1 MLRRLRSLL
10 LIALGA
16 VVGALAGRLAAE
28 LRRRSE
34 AGEELGGA
42 LDSVSLN
49 PRTLS
54 PRELVPGIVAAVRV
68 RDVPWSYLHLPSW
81 LAALAVNFGAA
92 ALARE
97 LAQLSELT
105 RGGGWGAPAWEPGGW
120 DGEEAVQPDVEVRD
134 APAQT
139 SEPQAPQAPQAP
151 PASTTPAEP
160 PAPPSATSTPSSAT
174 PPTSAPP
181 PGNSTG

>member
-16 VVGALAGRLAAE
+16 VAGALAGRLAAE

-34 AGEELGGA
+34 AGEKLGGA

-105 RGGGWGAPAWEPGGW
+105 RGGGWGAPAWEPGDW
-120 DGEEAVQPDVEVRD
+120 DGEGGDQPDVEVRD
-134 APAQT
+134 APTPA
-139 SEPQAPQAPQAP
+139 
-151 PASTTPAEP
+151 ASTAPSEP
-160 PAPPSATSTPSSAT
+160 PAPPSATSTPASAT
-174 PPTSAPP
+174 PPTSTAPP
-181 PGNSTG
+181 ANSTG

>member
-16 VVGALAGRLAAE
+16 VAGALAGRLAAE

-42 LDSVSLN
+42 LGSVSLN

-81 LAALAVNFGAA
+81 LAALAVNFGTA

-105 RGGGWGAPAWEPGGW
+105 RGGGWGSPAWEPGGW
-120 DGEEAVQPDVEVRD
+120 DGEGDAQPDVEVRD
-134 APAQT
+134 APAHT
-139 SEPQAPQAPQAP
+139 SEPPAP
-151 PASTTPAEP
+151 PSSTAPAEP
-160 PAPPSATSTPSSAT
+160 PAPPSANSTPSSAT
-174 PPTSAPP
+174 PPTSTAPP
-181 PGNSTG
+181 ANSTG

>member
-16 VVGALAGRLAAE
+16 VAGALAGRLAAE

-42 LDSVSLN
+42 LNSVSLN

-68 RDVPWSYLHLPSW
+68 RDVPWSYLHVPSW

-105 RGGGWGAPAWEPGGW
+105 RGGGWGSPAWEPGGW

-134 APAQT
+134 APA
-139 SEPQAPQAPQAP
+139 SERAAP
-151 PASTTPAEP
+151 PPSMARSEP
-160 PAPPSATSTPSSAT
+160 PAPLSSTSTPSSAT
-174 PPTSAPP
+174 PPSSTAPP
-181 PGNSTG
+181 ANSTG